1 LTLEIARATVIK
13 CVCDQD
19 TSHKYNQSTEN
30 SVNWSGYNIDMTST
44 VNLVCVAV
52 YYLETTEIGYE
63 NVFFDVNDL
72 GRFLIEVFS

>member
-1 LTLEIARATVIK
+1 M
-13 CVCDQD
+13 
-19 TSHKYNQSTEN
+19 
-30 SVNWSGYNIDMTST
+30 NWSGYNIDMTST